1 MKILLGII
9 IGGTIGFGVVFL
21 GKCVSGVCPL
31 TSNPIISSML
41 GAVLGAIIV
50 MGR

>member
-9 IGGTIGFGVVFL
+9 IGGVIGFGAGYL

-31 TSNPIISSML
+31 TSNPMISTLIGVIL
-41 GAVLGAIIV
+41 GAAIT